1 MDSTARTARARMA
14 ALSRHRDADDPQL
27 LEARN
32 DYADRAARM
41 RIARLTPQ
49 ERNRL
54 RAVLADIDHPP
65 VDGEPVN
72 TEDR

>member
-1 MDSTARTARARMA
+1 MA